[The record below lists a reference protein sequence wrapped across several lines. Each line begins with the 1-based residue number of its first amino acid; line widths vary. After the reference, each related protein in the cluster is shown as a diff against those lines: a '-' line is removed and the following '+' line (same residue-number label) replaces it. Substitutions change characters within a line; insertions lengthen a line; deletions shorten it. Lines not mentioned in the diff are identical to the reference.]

1 MTSRKTDPLYF
12 IGACILYALL
22 AVFLFLSAYQ
32 LQHWDSD
39 IFWALKSGELIFRNL
54 SVPVTDPFSYTFA
67 SAGWI
72 DFTWGFQAISHLFYE
87 YMGGW
92 AGLFVLQLLVTCGAF
107 VFVFLNIRLNAPG
120 LKWLAPA
127 LLFLVYAASHSRLF
141 IRPHLFEFF
150 FVSLYLYLI
159 GLHESTGRARYLYVL
174 FPLQALWIN
183 IHSSSILGL
192 FIVGAYALGSA
203 IDGFKG
209 KGLRDSITLEKSSWR
224 LIIVAALLPVASLLN
239 PYGYKLL
246 VWPLIHQGGANAD
259 ALRHIGEWGRIGWKE
274 LFFFL
279 YPLPA
284 AGFAFK
290 ALFFSSALAVIYNI
304 RRLKT
309 RDAFILAA
317 ALYMAVTHMRW
328 VALFGFFVAPAIASN
343 IASYAD
349 RKGCSLSGA
358 KTAFTAIALLTAFVL
373 GYGFTRP
380 AELDNLGLGL
390 KSAVFP
396 QGTVEFMKKE
406 GIKDN
411 IYNEYVFGG
420 YLIYNHPEAKV
431 FIDGRTPTVFS
442 PFFFWKTR
450 IASIDT
456 SAWRKVEKEY
466 GLTAALVDIDGRL
479 CRKVFMGKDWV
490 AVSFDD
496 VSVLYLKRTEA
507 NKEIISRWGID
518 GVSLCVEADE
528 ATALP
533 KDEKGLMRLRQYL
546 KRVLS
551 PDGYGNGFA
560 RPHLMLALT
569 SRALEKR
576 EYLMEAAEEIN
587 AALRLSPTHY
597 LYYDLGLVLSKLGR
611 NEEAVS
617 AFKMALDRKKR
628 YGDAYRELGFA
639 YYNMKDYKN
648 AVCYLEKY
656 ARTAD
661 DATEAVAYQTLGKA
675 CFQLSRYDCA
685 VENLERAAF
694 KTDDRKLSADIYFH
708 LGGSFFEKA
717 VYSEGARYY
726 QLSIEALPEYKLVLA
741 GLAASYKSSNRAEA
755 YEALSA
761 ITGRDSAGKTV
772 K

>member
-1 MTSRKTDPLYF
+1 MASRKTEPLYL
-12 IGACILYALL
+12 IGDYLLYALL
-22 AVFLFLSAYQ
+22 AVFLVLSAYQ

-39 IFWALKSGELIFRNL
+39 IFWALKSGELIFRDL
-54 SVPVTDPFSYTFA
+54 SVPKTDPFSYTFA

-72 DFTWGFQAISHLFYE
+72 DFTWGFQAISYLFYE

-92 AGLFVLQLLVTCGAF
+92 TGLFVLQLLVTCGAF
-107 VFVFLNIRLNAPG
+107 VFVFLNIRLVAPG

-150 FVSLYLYLI
+150 FVSLYLYLL
-159 GLHESTGRARYLYVL
+159 GLHESTGRAGYIYAL

-192 FIVGAYALGSA
+192 FIVGAYALGSV

-209 KGLRDSITLEKSSWR
+209 KGLRDGITVERSSWK

-246 VWPLIHQGGANAD
+246 VWPLIHQGNANAD
-259 ALRHIGEWGRIGWKE
+259 ALRHIGEWGRTGFRE
-274 LFFFL
+274 LFFFF
-279 YPLPA
+279 YPFPA

-290 ALFFSSALAVIYNI
+290 AVFFSSALAVIYNM

-328 VALFGFFVAPAIASN
+328 VALFGFFAAPVIASN

-349 RKGCSLSGA
+349 RKGSSLSGA
-358 KTAFTAIALLTAFVL
+358 KTAFTAVAILTAGVL
-373 GYGFTRP
+373 SYGFTRP

-396 QGTVEFMKKE
+396 QGTVAFMKKE

-420 YLIYNHPEAKV
+420 YLIYHYPEAKV

-442 PFFFWKTR
+442 PYFFWKSR
-450 IASIDT
+450 LPSIDI

-479 CRKVFMGKDWV
+479 CKKVFMEKDWV

-507 NKEIISRWGID
+507 NKDIISRWGIEAA
-518 GVSLCVEADE
+518 SLCVESDE
-528 ATALP
+528 ATTLP
-533 KDEKGLMRLRQYL
+533 KDEKGLMMLREYL

-551 PDGYGNGFA
+551 PDGYGTGFA

-569 SRALEKR
+569 SRALEKQ
-576 EYLMEAAEEIN
+576 EYLREAAEELN

-597 LYYDLGLVLSKLGR
+597 LYYDLGLVFSKLGR
-611 NEEAVS
+611 NEEAVK
-617 AFKMALDRKKR
+617 AFKSALKRKTGYR
-628 YGDAYRELGFA
+628 DAYRELGYA

-656 ARTAD
+656 ATTAD
-661 DATEAVAYQTLGKA
+661 DAAEAAAHQTLGKA

-685 VENLERAAF
+685 VEHLERAAF
-694 KTDDRKLSADIYFH
+694 KTDDAKKSADIYFH
-708 LGGSFFEKA
+708 LGGAFFEKG

-726 QLSIEALPEYKLVLA
+726 QLSVEALPEYKLVLA
-741 GLAASYKSSNRAEA
+741 GLAATYKSSNRAEA
-755 YEALSA
+755 YEALSV
-761 ITGRDSAGKTV
+761 ITGQGAAGKTV